1 MGWGLERGDYDY
13 DNLVYFLIFY
23 SCLKG
28 LGNEKKK
35 KKFYKNFYYFI
46 FVDY

>member
-13 DNLVYFLIFY
+13 NNLVYFLIFY

-28 LGNEKKK
+28 LVINGRKKE
-35 KKFYKNFYYFI
+35 I
-46 FVDY
+46 L